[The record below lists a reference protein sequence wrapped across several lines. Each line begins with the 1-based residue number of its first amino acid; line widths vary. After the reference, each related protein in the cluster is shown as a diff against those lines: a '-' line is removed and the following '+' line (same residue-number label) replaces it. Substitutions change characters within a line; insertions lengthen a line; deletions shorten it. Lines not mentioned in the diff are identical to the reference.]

1 LLSLQHFS
9 ITSNRMHPV
18 PFDTHATLQH

>member
-1 LLSLQHFS
+1 
-9 ITSNRMHPV
+9 MHPV